1 MTTGGGTSSPFTVSL
16 TAIGEKLEKPNISV
30 KVPAGSIVDRLKVQR
45 FFSLKLESECEAL

>member
-30 KVPAGSIVDRLKVQR
+30 KVPAGSILDRLKVQR